1 MELKLIQ
8 LNAEKLNWLNRFIKS
23 YAGGLKSVDLSVVCG
38 DSCKF
43 FVAIDDKK
51 EVGYIRLTNYTGHFV
66 KYTDHAVWHICEA
79 YVKPCYR
86 SRGYLRLMIEEC
98 VQKHNAGSMKI
109 ETTRLN
115 MYWIY
120 YYSLGFTY
128 AYTVNDQLSLAF
140 QTKIE
145 TAARKR
151 NEEWLAA
158 NDDQYR
164 TAA

>member
-1 MELKLIQ
+1 
-8 LNAEKLNWLNRFIKS
+8 
-23 YAGGLKSVDLSVVCG
+23 
-38 DSCKF
+38 
-43 FVAIDDKK
+43 
-51 EVGYIRLTNYTGHFV
+51 
-66 KYTDHAVWHICEA
+66 
-79 YVKPCYR
+79 
-86 SRGYLRLMIEEC
+86 
-98 VQKHNAGSMKI
+98 
-109 ETTRLN
+109 